1 MNRRDF
7 VSGGLSAIVA
17 GSRAARPKSL
27 ADSTAQDDPKFFLT
41 SKAIRVGLGP
51 HGTIRSMEVKSAG
64 QWEPVEFCAE
74 PFAGPA
80 FTGVKLESLT
90 GSAKNFAGTVNGVR
104 YSLRYRLEGDRL
116 AIVARL
122 KNERDSDYTPK
133 AAPLVLGINCEMLSY
148 PTWNYRYFPTLL
160 RCEKTHFWGYFMT
173 PRGRIM
179 TIGSPDPVASYA
191 MSYER
196 SSWGDGGH
204 LIKTCSLDLMHA
216 LPLPPRHPQH
226 LVSLKAGEQRS
237 WTIYLQPVRSL
248 GEIKP
253 ALSASLQAP
262 MIDAD
267 RYTLAAGQ
275 SSRLTVWAKQPV
287 TVTVTAEDGS
297 TTPLALQSATGNY
310 TAAFTPH
317 GGPGLYRLTVAQ
329 PDGRTGEACISVR
342 QPWSWYLRRAREAS
356 LVDMQYASSHLEQWL
371 GLQTGVLA
379 RRYLPDP
386 SLDTQTDKR
395 LREILNLQWDLK
407 TKRPTNMPEIRLL
420 VNTAQMASVVAD
432 RYLADRDPYWLDLAS
447 GFADYVVSRQD
458 ADGNYHNYTTVAYPV
473 KCVMTVMAVEK
484 IVSAK
489 DERFAAAYQRH
500 YDSAKRAMDFLVRS
514 KDNLTTEGQSTFEDG
529 MISCAGMQL
538 GLFALLE
545 KDPEQR
551 RQYADAA
558 RNMLL
563 AHRCLEQLLIP
574 DSRMNGATLRFWEAQ
589 YDVLMGG
596 SLNMMNSPH
605 GWSAW
610 LIPGLWYQYLLTGEE
625 EWLQKAMNAMGS
637 CAQVVD
643 SRTGQLRWAFVPDP
657 YREVTMLVSDPAYP
671 GEGKRVP
678 AIIGEQYV
686 PMIAS
691 FHYPNHEP
699 VFGNGWTSGW
709 CCCND
714 VHEIFTSLSEVAL
727 TSAYVVERADGTLVV
742 WNCTATRDGGG
753 AINIQPDEEIVSRVH
768 LNLRGPRQVIATFA
782 NAATVS
788 TRAEGLQ
795 WIGPGG
801 MPELLSSTA

>member
-1 MNRRDF
+1 M
-7 VSGGLSAIVA
+7 
-17 GSRAARPKSL
+17 RASL
-27 ADSTAQDDPKFFLT
+27 GAD
-41 SKAIRVGLGP
+41 
-51 HGTIRSMEVKSAG
+51 GTIRAMEVVRG
-64 QWEPVEFCAE
+64 GNWEAVEFCHG

-80 FTGVKLESLT
+80 WADVKLQSLD
-90 GSAKNFAGTVNGVR
+90 GSGSNFAGTMDGVR
-104 YSLRYRLEGDRL
+104 HSLRYGIEGNRL
-116 AIVARL
+116 AIVAGL
-122 KNERDSDYTPK
+122 KNERLTDYAPS
-133 AAPLVLGINCEMLSY
+133 AARLVLGINSEMLSY
-148 PTWNYRYFPTLL
+148 PTWNDRYFPTLL

-173 PRGRIM
+173 PQGRIM
-179 TIGSPDPVASYA
+179 TVSSPDPVASYS
-191 MSYER
+191 MDYEL

-204 LIKTCSLDLMHA
+204 LIHTCSIDLMHA
-216 LPLPPRHPQH
+216 LPLPPRHPQN
-226 LVSLKAGEQRS
+226 LVSLKAGEERT
-237 WTIYLQPVRSL
+237 WTIYLQPAGSL
-248 GEIKP
+248 EEVKP
-253 ALSASLQAP
+253 LLAASLSAP

-267 RYTLAAGQ
+267 RYTLAAGE
-275 SSRLTVWAKQPV
+275 SSRLTIWAKQPA

-297 TTPLALQSATGNY
+297 TTPLALHSTTGNY

-317 GGPGLYRLTVAQ
+317 GGPGLYKLTVAQ
-329 PDGRTGEACISVR
+329 PNGRASEACISVR

-356 LVDMQYASSHLEQWL
+356 LVDKQYASSHLEQWL

-386 SLDTQTDKR
+386 SLDAQTDKR

-407 TKRPTNMPEIRLL
+407 TRRPTNMPEIRLL
-420 VNTAQMASVVAD
+420 VNTAQMASVVAY

-458 ADGNYHNYTTVAYPV
+458 PDGNYHNYTTVAYPV

-484 IVSAK
+484 LVSAK
-489 DERFAAAYQRH
+489 EERFAAAYQRH

-514 KDNLTTEGQSTFEDG
+514 KDNLTTEGQNTFEDG

-551 RQYADAA
+551 RQYAEAA

-589 YDVLMGG
+589 YDVLIGG

-657 YREVTMLVSDPAYP
+657 YREVTMLVADPAYP

-691 FHYPNHEP
+691 FHYPDHEP

-727 TSAYVVERADGTLVV
+727 TSAYVVERANGELVV
-742 WNCTATRDGGG
+742 WNCTATRDSSG
-753 AINIQPDEEIVSRVH
+753 AINIQPAEEIVSRVH

-782 NAATVS
+782 NAPAVI